1 MKPTDREIVTA
12 KETITM
18 YLKLK
23 NKSFI
28 DIDDYFFLAE
38 NVPNSIGFILSG
50 YNVTTSEFREAL
62 KVNKTITLVQL
73 FIGFNFCFWFL
84 HSNKGITHEYL

>member
-28 DIDDYFFLAE
+28 DIDDFFFLAE
-38 NVPNSIGFILSG
+38 NASNSIGFILSS
-50 YNVTTSEFREAL
+50 YNVTISDFREAL

-84 HSNKGITHEYL
+84 KSAQGDNA